1 MGSVREITNYSLL
14 SVSYRDKKQL
24 KRLLRMWN
32 TLDDLGDKGD
42 TVAICILMDLQR
54 VTGIDLELYR
64 KRARRAFNEGYKNG
78 VLSFPQFMAI
88 SYTLVLGYTQEEI
101 AWVMGVDQSVIS
113 RNINSG
119 LKQMQIGLR
128 AFVEDKSCGEKD

>member
-1 MGSVREITNYSLL
+1 VGAVREIINYSLL
-14 SVSYRDKKQL
+14 RVSYKDKRQL
-24 KRLLRMWN
+24 KRLLRMWG
-32 TLDDLGDKGD
+32 TLDELGDKGD
-42 TVAICILMDLQR
+42 AVAICILIDLKR
-54 VTGIDLELYR
+54 VTGIDMDLYSR
-64 KRARRAFNEGYKNG
+64 KNRNAFNEGYKNG

-88 SYTLVLGYTQEEI
+88 TYTLVLGYTQEEI

-128 AFVEDKSCGEKD
+128 AFEEED

>member
-1 MGSVREITNYSLL
+1 MRVARDHINYSLL
-14 SVSYRDKKQL
+14 RVSYKDKNQL
-24 KRLLRMWN
+24 KRLLRMWG
-32 TLDDLGDKGD
+32 TLDELGDKGD
-42 TVAICILMDLQR
+42 AVAISILIDLQR
-54 VTGIDLELYR
+54 VTGIDMDLYSR
-64 KRARRAFNEGYKNG
+64 KTRRAFNEGYKNG

-88 SYTLVLGYTQEEI
+88 TYTLVLGYTQEEI

-128 AFVEDKSCGEKD
+128 AFDEED